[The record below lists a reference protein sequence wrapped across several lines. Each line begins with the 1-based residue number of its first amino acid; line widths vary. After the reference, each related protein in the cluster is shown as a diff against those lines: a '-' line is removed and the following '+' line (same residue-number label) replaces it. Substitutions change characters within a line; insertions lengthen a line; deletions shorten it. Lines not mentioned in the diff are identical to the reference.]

1 VSAEAANAAGAVHPA
16 RRKGEGKTYRN
27 FVGGEWIGSESARS
41 VPNVN
46 PADTREVLG
55 HVPLSTPEEA
65 RAAVAAA
72 QAAFAGWRD
81 TPAPVRGRILFQ
93 VQRLMDQE
101 KEELARLLT
110 REEGK
115 TVKESMGEIQRTINI
130 LEYTAGEGRR
140 LGGRTVPSELA
151 HNFCYTLR
159 QPLGVV
165 VCVTPWNFP
174 IAIPVWKIAPAL
186 LAGNTVVF
194 KPATLTPETATAV
207 VSIFERAGVP
217 KGVLN
222 MVLGSGGT
230 VGNALVDHEH
240 VRAVSFTGSNE
251 VGAEIYGRVARRM
264 IRLQAEM
271 GGKNP
276 VIVLADADLDLAVES
291 TAQGAFGSTG
301 QRCTA
306 TSRVVVD
313 EVVADRFVEA
323 LVARAARVR
332 VGNGLDAGADMGP
345 AVDASQLETD
355 LKYIDI
361 GREEGTLVCGGRP
374 LKDALL
380 AHGHFVAPTVFDHVR
395 PNARVAQEEIFG
407 PVVSVI
413 RVKGFEEAMAAANG
427 VQFGLSSSIFTG
439 DPAKLFR
446 FVDHIETGI
455 VHVNSGTPGGEAQMP
470 FGGMKGTGLGPRE
483 QGETALEFFTEV
495 KSVYIDYTGQAR
507 KGSLY

>member
-1 VSAEAANAAGAVHPA
+1 M
-16 RRKGEGKTYRN
+16 
-27 FVGGEWIGSESARS
+27 
-41 VPNVN
+41 PNIN

-55 HVPLSTPEEA
+55 HVPLSTAEETK
-65 RAAVAAA
+65 AAVAAA
-72 QAAFAGWRD
+72 RDAFPAWRD

-93 VQRLMDQE
+93 VQALMDKE
-101 KEELARLLT
+101 KDELARLLT

-140 LGGRTVPSELA
+140 IGGSTVPSELP

-165 VCVTPWNFP
+165 ACVTPWNFP
-174 IAIPVWKIAPAL
+174 VAIPVWKIAPAL

-207 VSIFERAGVP
+207 VSIFERAGLP

-222 MVLGSGGT
+222 LILGSGGT
-230 VGNALVDHEH
+230 VGNALVDHDD

-251 VGAEIYGRVARRM
+251 VGAGIYARVAKRM

-276 VIVLADADLDLAVES
+276 VDRARGRRPGPGRRVDGPGRLRLHRAALHRDLARDHRREGRGQVRGGPGRTRGQGARGQRAGERRGHGAGRGPLPARDRPQVHRDRTRGREARLRRAS
-291 TAQGAFGSTG
+291 AQG
-301 QRCTA
+301 RR
-306 TSRVVVD
+306 SRP
-313 EVVADRFVEA
+313 RP
-323 LVARAARVR
+323 LR
-332 VGNGLDAGADMGP
+332 GADG
-345 AVDASQLETD
+345 
-355 LKYIDI
+355 
-361 GREEGTLVCGGRP
+361 
-374 LKDALL
+374 
-380 AHGHFVAPTVFDHVR
+380 VR
-395 PNARVAQEEIFG
+395 PRQGPTRIAQEEIFG

-413 RVKGFEEAMAAANG
+413 RVKGFEEAMEVANG

-495 KSVYIDYTGQAR
+495 KSVYVDYTGQAR